1 MSIEAIFDG
10 VRWVLIAVFA
20 FSIIE
25 KAATLWTRSA
35 AWHPVMLVSRGR
47 RRHATTLMATALV
60 AEGAN
65 QMLVI
70 LALMHRLA
78 RPRNR
83 LYAGTVLLA
92 GRVRVRGAYA
102 PVDQKR
108 RRRRDDRAPWA
119 AAVRWSSRSQCPA
132 RGLHRARPPDS
143 LDRAR
148 DLSLLLEGSRHEDEA
163 GLPRSTL
170 ARNPDLFL
178 FSPIK
183 PQGILAVLA
192 RNAVL
197 AAFTVT
203 VAAQPP
209 SRASVAGV
217 AFGAVLLV
225 GLAALV
231 AGLDAPFEDVGQEL
245 LDVRADRG
253 GSAVQVDA

>member
-60 AEGAN
+60 ADAATIVLLGLLPSVGA
-65 QMLVI
+65 VT
-70 LALMHRLA
+70 AS
-78 RPRNR
+78 
-83 LYAGTVLLA
+83 VLLA
-92 GRVRVRGAYA
+92 AYTVLALPIPSTGRGTCRCFWKVLDTRT
-102 PVDQKR
+102 K
-108 RRRRDDRAPWA
+108 
-119 AAVRWSSRSQCPA
+119 PA
-132 RGLHRARPPDS
+132 
-143 LDRAR
+143 
-148 DLSLLLEGSRHEDEA
+148 
-163 GLPRSTL
+163 
-170 ARNPDLFL
+170 F
-178 FSPIK
+178 
-183 PQGILAVLA
+183 LA

-231 AGLDAPFEDVGQEL
+231 AGLDAPFRPTKRTDQAQRTRPEDVSEL
-245 LDVRADRG
+245 SEATLGAPPQKG
-253 GSAVQVDA
+253 GEML